1 VTVNAG
7 GTISPGASVE
17 SLNLGIG
24 TLTFN
29 ATASSASHLKFEIGP
44 AGTAD
49 LVNAAAGSL
58 NIADST
64 AAGSAAGTLLDLS
77 ETTPTYI
84 PTGNKYTVVIYDGGP
99 TGAGWNGKKF
109 VNDINGYVY
118 LSAGPNSRQFLINY
132 KDTTFG
138 GNFSTESAAALT
150 SNANTRFVTLV
161 AVPELGSF
169 ITMGL
174 MGCCA
179 FGAVRL
185 GKRYGFKALSL

>member
-1 VTVNAG
+1 G
-7 GTISPGASVE
+7 S
-17 SLNLGIG
+17 
-24 TLTFN
+24 LTFN
-29 ATASSASHLKFEIGP
+29 ASATVASHLKFEIGP

-49 LVNAAAGSL
+49 LVNGQNGGLSIADPLAAGSL
-58 NIADST
+58 
-64 AAGSAAGTLLDLS
+64 AGTLLDLS
-77 ETTPTYI
+77 TSGYI
-84 PTGNKYTVVIYDGGP
+84 PTGNKYTVAIYDGGP

-109 VNDINGYVY
+109 KNDINGYVY

-138 GNFSTESAAALT
+138 SNFAATESAPALA

-174 MGCCA
+174 MG
-179 FGAVRL
+179 
-185 GKRYGFKALSL
+185 